1 MSIVSKR
8 NDRDIA
14 SNSNTNIVN
23 KKTSET
29 TTTTT
34 TNISTTKLEHT
45 KKKKKFVAKEFQS
58 LLCVFTAL
66 RGTQITIQ
74 LRSNCEIYGTIVNV
88 DAFLNIELSNATLTN
103 RFNKKENVQEIL
115 IQSRNIRFIQI
126 PDKIDLNSLL
136 YLYSKQLSQSKKKYE
151 RTMRKAPSTK

>member
-1 MSIVSKR
+1 MSITYKKDEKDLK
-8 NDRDIA
+8 N
-14 SNSNTNIVN
+14 NTNN
-23 KKTSET
+23 NS
-29 TTTTT
+29 
-34 TNISTTKLEHT
+34 
-45 KKKKKFVAKEFQS
+45 KKKFVAKEFQS

-74 LRSNCEIYGTIVNV
+74 LRSNCEIYGTITNV
-88 DAFLNIELSNATLTN
+88 DAYLNIELSDAKLTST
-103 RFNKKENVQEIL
+103 RHKNKRDEHVQEIL

-151 RTMRKAPSTK
+151 RTLRKPPPPPTK

>member
-1 MSIVSKR
+1 MSITYKKDEKDLK
-8 NDRDIA
+8 N
-14 SNSNTNIVN
+14 NTNN
-23 KKTSET
+23 NS
-29 TTTTT
+29 
-34 TNISTTKLEHT
+34 
-45 KKKKKFVAKEFQS
+45 KKKFVAKEFQS

-74 LRSNCEIYGTIVNV
+74 LRSNCEIYGTITNV
-88 DAFLNIELSNATLTN
+88 DAYLNIELSDAKLTN
-103 RFNKKENVQEIL
+103 TRHKNKRDEHVQEIL

-151 RTMRKAPSTK
+151 RTLRKPPPPTK

>member
-1 MSIVSKR
+1 MSITYKKDEKDLK
-8 NDRDIA
+8 N
-14 SNSNTNIVN
+14 NTN
-23 KKTSET
+23 
-29 TTTTT
+29 
-34 TNISTTKLEHT
+34 NI
-45 KKKKKFVAKEFQS
+45 KKKFVAKEFQS

-74 LRSNCEIYGTIVNV
+74 LRSNCEIYGTITNV
-88 DAFLNIELSNATLTN
+88 DAYLNIELSDATLTN
-103 RFNKKENVQEIL
+103 RYNNKRDEHVQEIL

-151 RTMRKAPSTK
+151 RTLRKPPPPPPPPTN

>member
-1 MSIVSKR
+1 MSITYKKDEKDLK
-8 NDRDIA
+8 N
-14 SNSNTNIVN
+14 NTNN
-23 KKTSET
+23 S
-29 TTTTT
+29 
-34 TNISTTKLEHT
+34 
-45 KKKKKFVAKEFQS
+45 KKKYIAKEFQS

-74 LRSNCEIYGTIVNV
+74 LRSNCEIYGTITNV
-88 DAFLNIELSNATLTN
+88 DAYLNIELSDAKLTN
-103 RFNKKENVQEIL
+103 RYKNKRDEHVQEIL

-151 RTMRKAPSTK
+151 RTLRKPPPPTTN

>member
-1 MSIVSKR
+1 MSITYKKDEKDLK
-8 NDRDIA
+8 N
-14 SNSNTNIVN
+14 NTNN
-23 KKTSET
+23 S
-29 TTTTT
+29 
-34 TNISTTKLEHT
+34 
-45 KKKKKFVAKEFQS
+45 KKKFIAKEFQS

-74 LRSNCEIYGTIVNV
+74 LRSNCEIYGTITNV
-88 DAFLNIELSNATLTN
+88 DAYLNIELSDAKLTN
-103 RFNKKENVQEIL
+103 TRYKNKRDEHVQEIL

-151 RTMRKAPSTK
+151 RTLRKPPPPTK